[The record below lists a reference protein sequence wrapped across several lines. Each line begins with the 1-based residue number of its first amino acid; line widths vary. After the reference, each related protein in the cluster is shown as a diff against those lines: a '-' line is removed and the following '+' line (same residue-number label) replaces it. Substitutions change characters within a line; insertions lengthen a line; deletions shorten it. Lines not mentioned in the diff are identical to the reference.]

1 MTYTNSDIEELEKL
15 VNDIPLTSLDM
26 LAPKP
31 RLTKRQPRKR
41 AEAHIRAH
49 MSKGREYYYYIRGTD
64 KEIYLGNADSILE
77 VVKGRTRRK

>member
-1 MTYTNSDIEELEKL
+1 MIYTDSEIKELEKL
-15 VNDIPLTSLDM
+15 VNDIPLISLDVPV
-26 LAPKP
+26 PKT

-49 MSKGREYYYYIRGTD
+49 TSKGREYYYYIRGTD

-77 VVKGRTRRK
+77 AVKGRKK